1 MCRHIAGAVAHDPA
15 TQASAADALQRFG
28 NVALSPLRRRAWSV
42 WWYVK
47 HRMKFVQDEK
57 LLGSMLGEPP
67 QRELMISPAI
77 LLRMKEPQGD
87 CDDFTMLV
95 CALLKCLNVPFEIVT
110 IAADPTAP
118 ERWSHVYAVALV
130 EDGQRIPID
139 ASHGKFPGWE
149 VPLEHILRYQAWD
162 EIGEPIEGRAPAVR
176 SQLNGY
182 VPRGLGARRMFRRL
196 AGGLRRGLGD
206 DDGSDGSG
214 GTDITGGAIDA
225 WLNSLGSSDSFA
237 STDAA
242 ATAEMDKFWN
252 SMFGGSGSGSSS
264 GSSGSSGSGGG
275 FPLGSSGGSSGTS
288 NAIAALTKALSQ
300 ALSPQATA
308 TINGQTVTGP
318 ASLVSSLL
326 GSSATSS
333 SSMTT
338 LLLLG
343 GAALLV
349 FMLFRG
355 SGK

>member
-1 MCRHIAGAVAHDPA
+1 
-15 TQASAADALQRFG
+15 
-28 NVALSPLRRRAWSV
+28 
-42 WWYVK
+42 
-47 HRMKFVQDEK
+47 
-57 LLGSMLGEPP
+57 LG
-67 QRELMISPAI
+67 Q
-77 LLRMKEPQGD
+77 
-87 CDDFTMLV
+87 
-95 CALLKCLNVPFEIVT
+95 
-110 IAADPTAP
+110 
-118 ERWSHVYAVALV
+118 Y
-130 EDGQRIPID
+130 
-139 ASHGKFPGWE
+139 
-149 VPLEHILRYQAWD
+149 
-162 EIGEPIEGRAPAVR
+162 
-176 SQLNGY
+176 
-182 VPRGLGARRMFRRL
+182 
-196 AGGLRRGLGD
+196 
-206 DDGSDGSG
+206 DGSG
-214 GTDITGGAIDA
+214 GDESGGDESGADTSGYTGGTVDSGPDDVTFEQLAGEAGPDMTGTVGPATVDA
-225 WLNSLGSSDSFA
+225 WLNSLDDSFA